1 MKRLLFLTL
10 FPIVLLASCTN
21 FSEVDI
27 KNIKLH
33 EFNLVNTF
41 RANVTFEYLIDN
53 PTNSS
58 LIITSADGF
67 ITKKGVNFAQLGLIK
82 SDTIVSRSV
91 TSNLV
96 AIEVDLLD
104 PISLL
109 SMGLNISSWRVQD
122 FNLDARITVK
132 TSSGYK
138 KIFKFKN
145 VPLEH
150 LVDRL

>member
-10 FPIVLLASCTN
+10 FPIVLLANCTN

-33 EFNLVNTF
+33 EFNLVNTS
-41 RANVTFEYLIDN
+41 RADVSFEYLVDN
-53 PTNSS
+53 HTNST
-58 LIITSADGF
+58 LIVTSAEGF
-67 ITKKGVNFAQLGLIK
+67 ITKNGVNFAQLGLTK
-82 SDTIVSRSV
+82 SDTITSRSV

-96 AIEVDLLD
+96 AIKVDLLD

-109 SMGLNISSWRVQD
+109 SMGLNISSWRAQD

>member
-33 EFNLVNTF
+33 EFNLVNTS
-41 RANVTFEYLIDN
+41 RANVSFEYLIDN
-53 PTNSS
+53 PTNST
-58 LIITSADGF
+58 LTVTSADGF
-67 ITKKGVNFAQLGLIK
+67 ITKNGVNFAQLGLLK
-82 SDTIVSRSV
+82 ADTIAPRTVSSSV
-91 TSNLV
+91 V
-96 AIEVDLLD
+96 AIQVNLLD

-109 SMGLNISSWRVQD
+109 SMGLNVSSWRVQD

>member
-10 FPIVLLASCTN
+10 FPIVLFASCTN

-58 LIITSADGF
+58 FIITSADGF

-82 SDTIVSRSV
+82 SDTIASRSV

-96 AIEVDLLD
+96 AIKVDLLD